1 MMKEKYL
8 NLFLSEIHVR
18 NENLMCFLYKTYVL
32 PIIDYGCILFN
43 FRFRRSSDA
52 IEKSKKYFIVVYLR
66 VFPEFS

>member
-52 IEKSKKYFIVVYLR
+52 IEKK
-66 VFPEFS
+66 